1 MFVTFEG
8 IDGSG
13 KTTQAALL
21 ASGCA
26 ADGREVVLVREPGG
40 TPLGDGLRELLLHG
54 PTITPWAEAT
64 LFAAARAELVETTI
78 RPALERGATVVCDR
92 YLDSSL
98 VYQGVARGLGIDAV
112 YELNVSATGGLLPDR
127 TFVLLLEAAAAA
139 GRGGAE
145 LDRIERE
152 DAAFTARLAE
162 GYGKIVPMF
171 FGRCIAIDARKPP
184 AEIAEGIRDELAR
197 DGARTG

>member
-21 ASGCA
+21 AEA
-26 ADGREVVLVREPGG
+26 LRADGREVVLLREPGG
-40 TPLGDGLRELLLHG
+40 TPLGDRLRDLLLHG

-78 RPALERGATVVCDR
+78 RPALERGSTVVCDR

-98 VYQGVARGLGIDAV
+98 VYQGYARGLGIPAV
-112 YELNVSATGGLLPDR
+112 YELNMTATGGLLPDL
-127 TFVLLLEAAAAA
+127 TFVLLLEADAEAVQTGSNRQRAHRLSVSVA
-139 GRGGAE
+139 GISRRPAGGPTIWPSANTV
-145 LDRIERE
+145 R
-152 DAAFTARLAE
+152 
-162 GYGKIVPMF
+162 P
-171 FGRCIAIDARKPP
+171 
-184 AEIAEGIRDELAR
+184 
-197 DGARTG
+197 RTSVRTTRALRRRPTNGLWRWR

>member
-21 ASGCA
+21 ADA
-26 ADGREVVLVREPGG
+26 LRADGREVVLLREPGG
-40 TPLGDGLRELLLHG
+40 TPLGDRLRDLLLHG
-54 PTITPWAEAT
+54 PMITGWAESA

-78 RPALERGATVVCDR
+78 RPALERGSTVVCDR

-98 VYQGVARGLGIDAV
+98 VYQGYARGLGIPAV
-112 YELNVSATGGLLPDR
+112 YELNMTATGGLLPDL
-127 TFVLLLEAAAAA
+127 TFVLLLEADAARARMT
-139 GRGGAE
+139 GSP
-145 LDRIERE
+145 DRIERE

-162 GYGKIVPMF
+162 GYGKIVLMF
-171 FGRCIAIDARKPP
+171 FGRCIAIDATKPP
-184 AEIAEGIRDELAR
+184 IEIAEEIRELAR
-197 DGARTG
+197 DGARAG